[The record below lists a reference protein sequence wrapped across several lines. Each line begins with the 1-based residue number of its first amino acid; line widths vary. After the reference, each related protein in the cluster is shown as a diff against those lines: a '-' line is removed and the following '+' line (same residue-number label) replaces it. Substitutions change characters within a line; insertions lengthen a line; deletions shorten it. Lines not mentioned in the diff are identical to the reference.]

1 MSITNKPKVQLG
13 HKHPEVNIKRD
24 YYAMASVDGD
34 NAEIIMYGD
43 IVEKQPMD
51 WWTEKPVEGQY
62 IVESDFLKDLNS
74 VAACKTITIRMD
86 SLGGDA
92 GVSIL
97 IHNRLREL
105 AAKGTK
111 LICIVDGVAMSG
123 GSLIMCA
130 CDTVRVNPSSLVMIH
145 KCWTLI
151 YGGYNADELRDQAAQ
166 NDAWDKAQAAIYKRK
181 CKLSDTAINDMM
193 ADTTYMTGRE
203 AIEKGFA
210 DELLEDAE
218 PLDIAASTDG
228 RSLFV
233 RGREMHLTP
242 GMFVPDNIPKVDPE
256 ASTSVLTNTRQPAQT
271 GSKKGGNKHMA
282 NTLDEL
288 RAEYPELTAQL
299 EADARATVTSRAAS
313 ATAPA
318 TSATSLSASGTD
330 EITAAVQAEQKRI
343 KEIDSM
349 AGLFDAETVEAA
361 KYGEHPCTAQEMTY
375 NAAQK
380 AVKLGTKFL
389 ADLEADTKASG
400 AGSVPAASSAAD
412 DGADEGNMTPDQRMA
427 KGRADA
433 KALKKTDKEEK

>member
-1 MSITNKPKVQLG
+1 
-13 HKHPEVNIKRD
+13 
-24 YYAMASVDGD
+24 
-34 NAEIIMYGD
+34 
-43 IVEKQPMD
+43 
-51 WWTEKPVEGQY
+51 
-62 IVESDFLKDLNS
+62 
-74 VAACKTITIRMD
+74 
-86 SLGGDA
+86 
-92 GVSIL
+92 
-97 IHNRLREL
+97 
-105 AAKGTK
+105 
-111 LICIVDGVAMSG
+111 
-123 GSLIMCA
+123 
-130 CDTVRVNPSSLVMIH
+130 
-145 KCWTLI
+145 
-151 YGGYNADELRDQAAQ
+151 
-166 NDAWDKAQAAIYKRK
+166 
-181 CKLSDTAINDMM
+181 
-193 ADTTYMTGRE
+193 
-203 AIEKGFA
+203 
-210 DELLEDAE
+210 
-218 PLDIAASTDG
+218 
-228 RSLFV
+228 
-233 RGREMHLTP
+233 
-242 GMFVPDNIPKVDPE
+242 
-256 ASTSVLTNTRQPAQT
+256 
-271 GSKKGGNKHMA
+271 MA